1 MSFLSSVL
9 NFFGTKSDR
18 DMKELAPNVKEIL
31 AHKTHFDQLSNDEL
45 RQKTQNFRLEISL
58 IIEEFNTKIQ
68 DLKIKTE
75 KEQDRDQS

>member
-45 RQKTQNFRLEISL
+45 RQKTQNFR
-58 IIEEFNTKIQ
+58 NRCYKYNNRKARNRQ
-68 DLKIKTE
+68 
-75 KEQDRDQS
+75 